1 MPSISRR
8 RLLSSVAM
16 ATLGTLLQGCT
27 GTGVN
32 ADGAARPEPYRPAG
46 LPRPATLAKPAGTAW
61 FAPEPPV
68 YPIYSD
74 LRPVEEHALGIS
86 QALEAYIKA
95 WLDGTAPAELPEEF
109 LPDGTNRRTLRGF
122 RLVRP
127 EEITPDRQWAIRPAE
142 IPMQTGESYRGFFP
156 DPACTYIVCPAL
168 LAPFGAKLVIEGE
181 FPRARFFDIQVTPSF
196 EARTYRYDA
205 AGVGEV
211 PIVDVDIEPVPG
223 HTNPFRIG
231 SDRDAS
237 KRSYR
242 VEYAMQMGNPVALNQ
257 AFRPPHFRARG
268 NSRVGGAIVFRGPWG
283 LGAPGGDGRGAF
295 APGEI
300 WIRYYRPDDGTGPE
314 GGVRLPRAWS
324 ELADG
329 RRFWIE
335 ADYSRFVRLAN
346 RRVRPRATAPEPTA
360 DQGEGP
366 DGGWYKQAGIFRA
379 IISGIA
385 RGTGWANSTY
395 VLQLD
400 RGVAARG
407 SDLAPPNNYEQS
419 STSATY
425 IDYLVRGMSCGRGK
439 VVVLTGRLPTF
450 PDTGRGGPMTKAQM
464 RYWSIV
470 GYAVPEG
477 LDFLGAL
484 SSDAVQGVATH
495 AVRDDQLVLDDRRD
509 YVIVLSRPEDRPDN
523 ATAGAGVTWVDWGPA
538 GKISWTNRW
547 LSVGPEW
554 KGSMVPTPEKLG
566 RRGEWGE
573 PGFDPAAISRN
584 TADGLLGEYLPRI
597 GYFSKASFEALGPRV
612 RGRDVPVWT

>member
-1 MPSISRR
+1 MSQISRR
-8 RLLSSVAM
+8 KLLASAAM
-16 ATLGTLLQGCT
+16 ATVSAAISGCS
-27 GTGVN
+27 
-32 ADGAARPEPYRPAG
+32 GAAVSTAGGALPDPYRPEK

-74 LRPVEEHALGIS
+74 LRPVEERALRYS
-86 QALEAYIKA
+86 QALEAYVTA
-95 WLDGTAPAELPEEF
+95 WLDGAAPAELPEEF
-109 LPDGTNRRTLRGF
+109 LPDGTNF
-122 RLVRP
+122 RDFADFKLVRP
-127 EEITPDRQWAIRPAE
+127 EDITAEQQWGIRPAE
-142 IPMQTGESYRGFFP
+142 IPMQTSEGYRGFFP
-156 DPACTYIVCPAL
+156 DPACTYIVCPAF
-168 LAPFGAKLVIEGE
+168 LAPFGSKLVIEGQ

-196 EARTYRYDA
+196 DPRSYRYDA

-211 PIVDVDIEPVPG
+211 PIVDVDIEPLPG

-231 SDRDAS
+231 SNRNAA
-237 KRSYR
+237 KRGYR
-242 VEYAMQMGNPVALNQ
+242 VEYALEMGDPVALNR
-257 AFRPPHFRARG
+257 AFRPPNFRARS
-268 NSRVGGAIVFRGPWG
+268 NARVGGAIMFRGPWG

-300 WIRYYRPDDGTGPE
+300 WIRYYRPDDGAGPE
-314 GGVRLPRAWS
+314 GGVRLPRAWC

-329 RRFWIE
+329 RRFWIK
-335 ADYSRFVRLAN
+335 ADYSRFAKRAN
-346 RRVRPRATAPEPTA
+346 RRVRPRATAPEPIPA
-360 DQGEGP
+360 QGEGP

-379 IISGIA
+379 IVSGIA
-385 RGTGWANSTY
+385 RNTGWAGPSY

-400 RGVAARG
+400 RGVSARG

-425 IDYLVRGMSCGRGK
+425 IDYLVRGMSCGPGK

-450 PDTGRGGPMTKAQM
+450 PDTAKGGPMTKAQM
-464 RYWSIV
+464 RYWSMV

-484 SSDAVQGVATH
+484 SADAVQGVATH
-495 AVRDDQLVLDDRRD
+495 AVRDDELVLDDRRD
-509 YVIVLSRPEDRPDN
+509 YVIALSRPEDRPAN
-523 ATAGAGVTWVDWGPA
+523 AVAQAGVTWVDWGPA

-554 KGSMVPTPEKLG
+554 KGSMIPTPEKLG

-573 PGFDPAAISRN
+573 PTFDPAVISRN
-584 TADGLLGEYLPRI
+584 NASGLLGDYLPRI
-597 GYFSKASFEALGPRV
+597 SYFTTASFEALGSRV
-612 RGRDVPVWT
+612 RARDVPAWT